1 MHQSKKVLVVV
12 AHTDDESFGCGGF
25 IKKLSKLNYNIKAV
39 SFTDGISSRVK
50 NEKKILD
57 RISSAN
63 KAAKILGFKWIK
75 NFYYPDNSL
84 DAIPLIKIIKIIEE
98 IKKKFNPEIL
108 ITHNFTDLNIDHRII
123 SEACLTAFRPEPNS
137 KLKKFITFE
146 VPSSTDFRIIKKINN
161 FVPNYF
167 VDIKNTIN
175 FKLNAIKAYKS
186 ELKKY
191 PHSRSIKGIKNLI
204 KFRGNQ
210 VGLEHAEAFELIR
223 YVDKK

>member
-1 MHQSKKVLVVV
+1 MTFYIIYYFYNVVFNFNWYNKYNWCINQKSSSCSV
-12 AHTDDESFGCGGF
+12 YTDDESFGCGGF
-25 IKKLSKLNYNIKAV
+25 IKKLSKQNYNIKAV
-39 SFTDGISSRVK
+39 SFTDGISSRIK

-63 KAAKILGFKWIK
+63 KAAKILGFQWIK

-123 SEACLTAFRPEPNS
+123 AEACLTAFRPEPNS

-161 FVPNYF
+161 FWDNFF
-167 VDIKNTIN
+167 VDWVFYNSYAADDD
-175 FKLNAIKAYKS
+175 L
-186 ELKKY
+186 
-191 PHSRSIKGIKNLI
+191 
-204 KFRGNQ
+204 
-210 VGLEHAEAFELIR
+210 V
-223 YVDKK
+223 V